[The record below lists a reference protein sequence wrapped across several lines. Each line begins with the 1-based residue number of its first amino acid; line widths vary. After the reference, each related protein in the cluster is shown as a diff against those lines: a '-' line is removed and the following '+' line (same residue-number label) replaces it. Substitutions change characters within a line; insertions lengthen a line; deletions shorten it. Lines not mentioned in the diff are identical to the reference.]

1 MGAARAELV
10 VALQGA
16 LMRAASGFGAEPAVA
31 PHAGRVLA
39 AAAALDYVLMLARG
53 DAGVRIPAEDAERAM
68 RDGITRAV
76 DELIRI
82 AGAIATLGSADAR
95 AFAHEV
101 ARTIGDALAAEGLG
115 GDDRRFAVI
124 ALANA

>member
-10 VALQGA
+10 VALQRA
-16 LMRAASGFGAEPAVA
+16 LMRAAGDFGKEPAVA
-31 PHAGRVLA
+31 AHAGRVLA

-68 RDGITRAV
+68 HDGIARAV

-82 AGAIATLGSADAR
+82 GGALS
-95 AFAHEV
+95 
-101 ARTIGDALAAEGLG
+101 AEGLG